1 MARYPLFDLPKSPA
15 ELNSTL
21 VYASLF
27 QVSIALPEFLNKKVE
42 VVRAFQLSHTFIVRL
57 VWSKD
62 DNLNIL

>member
-21 VYASLF
+21 VYSSLF
-27 QVSIALPEFLNKKVE
+27 QVSIALPKFLNKKVG
-42 VVRAFQLSHTFIVRL
+42 VVRAFQLSHTFTVRL
-57 VWSKD
+57 IWSKG